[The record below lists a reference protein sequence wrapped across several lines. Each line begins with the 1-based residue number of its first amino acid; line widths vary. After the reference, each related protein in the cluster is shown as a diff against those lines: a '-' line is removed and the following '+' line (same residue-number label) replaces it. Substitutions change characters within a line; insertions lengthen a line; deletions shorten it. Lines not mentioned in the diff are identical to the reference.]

1 MGKCYMDQI
10 VNVKNLST
18 GILIFPDS
26 KVKSYNLQPLWS
38 KRSTVLYP
46 EMVFHHPGGEQGEE
60 GGTKEFFEM
69 QPLPFNLCAKYCHIT
84 PLL

>member
-1 MGKCYMDQI
+1 MDQM
-10 VNVKNLST
+10 VNLKNLST

-26 KVKSYNLQPLWS
+26 KVKVTTSNHSGAKGLLFSIQKQYFIVQ
-38 KRSTVLYP
+38 
-46 EMVFHHPGGEQGEE
+46 E
-60 GGTKEFFEM
+60 GGTKEFFEI